1 MSDRSESSEETS
13 KAGLE
18 ALQQKISD
26 EISETNVLVGRI
38 REAAPDKDI
47 EEQMVLILEKLQ
59 TLQKKMDQA
68 IQSSARCR

>member
-1 MSDRSESSEETS
+1 MSEKGVQKDAAEI
-13 KAGLE
+13 GLE
-18 ALQQKISD
+18 ELQQRISD

-59 TLQKKMDQA
+59 TLQKKIDQA